1 MIVNECWKINGTSNV
16 VAGVA
21 LILLIAVLGP
31 TAFLARSVQIL
42 VSLLQL
48 QWILKKMEKLVENG
62 AAPIVI
68 ANWKPV
74 KHRTSFKDV
83 ETNGIVKSGSFNLY
97 IMGAHCSKSSF
108 FVQKFNFDFP

>member
-31 TAFLARSVQIL
+31 TAFLARSVQI
-42 VSLLQL
+42 SLLL
-48 QWILKKMEKLVENG
+48 LWILKKMEKPVENG

-74 KHRTSFKDV
+74 KRRTSFKDV
-83 ETNGIVKSGSFNLY
+83 ETNGIVKSGSFNL
-97 IMGAHCSKSSF
+97 
-108 FVQKFNFDFP
+108 

>member
-42 VSLLQL
+42 VSLLLL

-74 KHRTSFKDV
+74 KRRTSFKDV

-97 IMGAHCSKSSF
+97 PYEPHRWGKSRDD
-108 FVQKFNFDFP
+108 N

>member
-31 TAFLARSVQIL
+31 TAFLARSVQI
-42 VSLLQL
+42 SLL
-48 QWILKKMEKLVENG
+48 WILKKMEKPVENG

-74 KHRTSFKDV
+74 KHRTSSKDV
-83 ETNGIVKSGSFNLY
+83 ETNGIVKSGSFNLS
-97 IMGAHCSKSSF
+97 SKQGRPPRNSEKG
-108 FVQKFNFDFP
+108 VVRCG

>member
-31 TAFLARSVQIL
+31 TAFLARSVQI
-42 VSLLQL
+42 SLLQL
-48 QWILKKMEKLVENG
+48 LWILKKMEKPVENG

-74 KHRTSFKDV
+74 KHRTSSKDV
-83 ETNGIVKSGSFNLY
+83 ETNGIVKSGSFNLSSKQGRPPRSSEK
-97 IMGAHCSKSSF
+97 GAVRCG
-108 FVQKFNFDFP
+108 